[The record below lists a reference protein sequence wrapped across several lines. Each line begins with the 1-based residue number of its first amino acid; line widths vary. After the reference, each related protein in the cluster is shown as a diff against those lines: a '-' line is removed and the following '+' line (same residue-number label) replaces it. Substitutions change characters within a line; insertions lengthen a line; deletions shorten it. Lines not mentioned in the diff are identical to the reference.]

1 VSDRREIAN
10 RTISYIEWAIRKSRN
25 LQTIVHQTILNRQCR
40 IVTLRSMAAPDP
52 VIIGRYEVVSR
63 LGQGGMGSLYLARD
77 PKIGRLVAIKLVRQ
91 EFDSPDARQRFARE
105 AQSAGTLRHPNIVT
119 IFDVDEHDGLPFIAM
134 EYIDG
139 ETLGE
144 IVKRK
149 ALLPITKRLQW
160 VEDLCNGLAYA
171 HRQGVIHRDIKPANL
186 MVDTE
191 GSLKIL
197 DFGLARRDASKFT
210 QSHVIIGTPNY
221 MSPEQIRGANIDT
234 RSDIFSVGAL
244 LYEVLAYKEAFPGA
258 VHQTMHKI
266 LHEEPELITDI
277 VPGLDPGVVRILARA
292 LVKDR
297 DGRYPDLSQMKN
309 DLTEVRQRMEV
320 APLAD
325 AQTMPLGRDARFNL
339 PATETIKA
347 TPISSGSPRR
357 SSHASKRFQS
367 NRQSLQRR
375 RSEQITA
382 LLDEARKLFESGDLD
397 KARDKC
403 DEALM
408 FDPDHPG
415 GLQLMDDIASES
427 DRKQIAQWIQ
437 DARGELQKGQLDRAE
452 ALVAQARQM
461 QPESSDVHQLQ
472 EAIDTTRREIERT
485 RQIQETMRRARARFA
500 EGGYEAAIRAAGEV
514 LAIDPENVSAKDLQK
529 RAQEAIEN
537 AANRA
542 ERDAAAQSA
551 VASARKLFEHGDRNG
566 AIRQLESF
574 TPKHDLVSAFLATL
588 KGEKMPEP
596 DPTVRIGTSGET
608 AHILRGARGEAPNL
622 PARRNFLIA
631 AAVFSVAIVSATL
644 YFQPWQREQLAAPS
658 PALNQSPPSATQAEV
673 APAPV
678 APPPLP
684 PVLAPKSPVD
694 TEPTVDQKDIEAA
707 YNAISANDIPRAQRL
722 AATIRKRNPKYPLL
736 ASLNTAIETRIA
748 DLKKREEA
756 IAEAAK
762 TAAAL
767 EEEKKRTAAA
777 RKDAEDAKAAA
788 PIATVLPGGGFAAA
802 SEPPSP
808 LLRGE
813 AERPEIDKL
822 VQQWASALGT
832 RNVAAISNIRSFT
845 KDEADSWQRI
855 YKNFKQVEVVA
866 KVTAT
871 PEVVEDHALVPV
883 EEIMITTQNNGI
895 KLTGAPRRTNY
906 RMHKVGGQ
914 WRMLPPTAPMPK
926 PNSLR

>member
-1 VSDRREIAN
+1 
-10 RTISYIEWAIRKSRN
+10 
-25 LQTIVHQTILNRQCR
+25 
-40 IVTLRSMAAPDP
+40 MAAPDP
-52 VIIGRYEVVSR
+52 TIIGRYEVVSR
-63 LGQGGMGSLYLARD
+63 LGQGGMGSLYLAKD

-119 IFDVDEHDGLPFIAM
+119 IFDVDEHEGLPFIAM

-149 ALLPITKRLQW
+149 ALLPVAKRVQW
-160 VEDLCNGLAYA
+160 VEDLCSGLAYA

-221 MSPEQIRGANIDT
+221 MSPEQIRGGNIDT

-266 LHEEPELITDI
+266 LHEEPEPIDEI
-277 VPGLDPGVVRILARA
+277 IRGIDPAIPKILARA

-309 DLTEVRQRMEV
+309 DLADARQRMET

-325 AQTMPLGRDARFNL
+325 AATMPLGKDARFNM
-339 PATETIKA
+339 PPTETIRTSPPPSKGR
-347 TPISSGSPRR
+347 PISSGTGGSRSG
-357 SSHASKRFQS
+357 SSHASKRFQT

-375 RSEQITA
+375 RSEQIST
-382 LLDEARKLFESGDLD
+382 LLDEARKLFEKGDLE

-415 GLQLMDDIASES
+415 GLQLMDDIASET
-427 DRKQIAQWIQ
+427 DRKQVATWIAE
-437 DARGELQKGQLDRAE
+437 ARAELQKGQLDRAE
-452 ALVAQARQM
+452 ALVAQARQI
-461 QPESSDVHQLQ
+461 QPESADVQQVQ

-500 EGGYEAAIRAAGEV
+500 EGGFEAAIRAAGEV
-514 LAIDPENVSAKDLQK
+514 LAIDPENISAKDLQK

-537 AANRA
+537 AATRQ

-551 VASARKLFEHGDRNG
+551 VASARKLFEHGDKDG
-566 AIRQLESF
+566 AIKQLQAF

-588 KGEKMPEP
+588 KGEKVPEP
-596 DPTVRIGTSGET
+596 EAPAKMGTGGET
-608 AHILRGARGEAPNL
+608 AHILRGARGEAPDL

-644 YFQPWQREQLAAPS
+644 YYRPWQDRAPQVQPTTTVATDPAPS
-658 PALNQSPPSATQAEV
+658 NTTATAAE
-673 APAPV
+673 PV
-678 APPPLP
+678 VPPPLP
-684 PVLAPKSPVD
+684 PVTAPPTPVNA
-694 TEPTVDQKDIEAA
+694 EPSQDDKDLNAA
-707 YNAISANDIPRAQRL
+707 YIAMNSDIPRAQQL
-722 AATIRKRNPKYPLL
+722 ASAIRKRNPKHAGL
-736 ASLNTAIETRIA
+736 AALNTAIETRTL

-756 IAEAAK
+756 VAEAAK
-762 TAAAL
+762 IAAAL
-767 EEEKKRTAAA
+767 EEEKKRSAAA
-777 RKDAEDAKAAA
+777 IKEAEEAKATSA
-788 PIATVLPGGGFAAA
+788 PTVLPGGGFVAT
-802 SEPPSP
+802 SEPVSP

-822 VQQWASALGT
+822 VQQWATALGT
-832 RNVAAISNIRSFT
+832 RSIPAISNIRSFT
-845 KDEADSWQRI
+845 KEEAESWQRI
-855 YKNFKQVEVVA
+855 YRNFKQVQVVA

-895 KLTGAPRRTNY
+895 KITGQPRKTNY

-926 PNSLR
+926 PNSSQY

>member
-1 VSDRREIAN
+1 
-10 RTISYIEWAIRKSRN
+10 
-25 LQTIVHQTILNRQCR
+25 
-40 IVTLRSMAAPDP
+40 
-52 VIIGRYEVVSR
+52 
-63 LGQGGMGSLYLARD
+63 MGSLYLAKD

-149 ALLPITKRLQW
+149 ALLPVAKRVQW
-160 VEDLCNGLAYA
+160 VEDLCSGLAYA

-221 MSPEQIRGANIDT
+221 MSPEQIRGGNIDT

-266 LHEEPELITDI
+266 LHEEPEPLESTL
-277 VPGLDPGVVRILARA
+277 PGIDPGITRILARA

-309 DLTEVRQRMEV
+309 DLTEARVRMET

-325 AQTMPLGRDARFNL
+325 AATMPLGKDARFSL
-339 PATETIKA
+339 PPTETIKG
-347 TPISSGSPRR
+347 TPISSGSSGGARSR
-357 SSHASKRFQS
+357 SSHASKRYQT

-375 RSEQITA
+375 RSEQIST

-427 DRKQIAQWIQ
+427 DRKQVAVWIQ
-437 DARGELQKGQLDRAE
+437 EARGELQKGQLDRAE
-452 ALVAQARQM
+452 ALVAQARAM
-461 QPESSDVHQLQ
+461 QPESTDVQQLQ

-485 RQIQETMRRARARFA
+485 RQIQETMRRARARLA
-500 EGGYEAAIRAAGEV
+500 EGGFEAAIRAAGEV

-537 AANRA
+537 AATRA

-551 VASARKLFEHGDRNG
+551 VASARKLFEHGDKDG
-566 AIRQLESF
+566 AIKQLQTF

-588 KGEKMPEP
+588 RGEKMPDP
-596 DPTVRIGTSGET
+596 DTPVQMGTAGET
-608 AHILRGARGEAPNL
+608 AHILRGARGAAPDL
-622 PARRNFLIA
+622 PARRNFLIV
-631 AAVFSVAIVSATL
+631 AAVFSVAIVGGTL
-644 YFQPWQREQLAAPS
+644 YYRPWQSAPPS
-658 PALNQSPPSATQAEV
+658 PALDQTPAMADSAAGNSS
-673 APAPV
+673 AASASPAPV
-678 APPPLP
+678 VPPPLP
-684 PVLAPKSPVD
+684 PVTAPPLPAN
-694 TEPTVDQKDIEAA
+694 TEPSRDDKDIAAA
-707 YNAISANDIPRAQRL
+707 YDAINSENIPRAQQL
-722 AATIRKRNPKYPLL
+722 AAAIRKRNPKHAQLGT
-736 ASLNTAIETRIA
+736 LNTMIDTRIA
-748 DLKKREEA
+748 DVQKREDA

-762 TAAAL
+762 SAAAL

-777 RKDAEDAKAAA
+777 LKEVEEAKTAA
-788 PIATVLPGGGFAAA
+788 PIATVLPGGGFVAP
-802 SEPPSP
+802 SEPVSP
-808 LLRGE
+808 LLRGQ
-813 AERPEIDKL
+813 AERPEIEKAVAQWGAAFSKL
-822 VQQWASALGT
+822 DIKAL
-832 RNVAAISNIRSFT
+832 SQIRALSP
-845 KDEADSWQRI
+845 DEANRWRNTFNSMAS
-855 YKNFKQVEVVA
+855 YKMNVRL
-866 KVTAT
+866 TGD
-871 PEVVEDHALVPV
+871 PEVIDNEAVAPV
-883 EEIMITTQNNGI
+883 EEIAVYTQKRGGITMTQQPVN
-895 KLTGAPRRTNY
+895 TRY
-906 RMHKVGGQ
+906 RLRKIGGE
-914 WRMLPPTAPMPK
+914 WRLLVPGTPMPK
-926 PNSLR
+926 PSS